1 MAESVVKKEQQQ
13 VATLD
18 LSLVE
23 ADADLG
29 NENVTSET
37 LSIPFLKTDLS
48 EAIRAANRGS
58 VMGDMYNTVTGQI
71 YDGEKG
77 IKVISCHFE
86 RRFIHWSDINDE
98 TSKAPKAIYK
108 RVEDCPPHERDPVKN
123 IDYLKD
129 GSGDYIE
136 DTNQH
141 YCLVLE
147 KDESGKHTTASPVLI
162 AMKRTSLK
170 ASRKWNTFIK
180 TRHKVTADGKSI
192 TPPRFYWIWDLCTY
206 KENKGGRDYYVWDAK
221 LSDEAEV
228 TDMNIYMQAKAFYD
242 SIKGDAIDV
251 KYEQDAPQAEA
262 PKPATPPKAE
272 SKGGQGNMPF

>member
-1 MAESVVKKEQQQ
+1 MRPAILSMIFLEINIFRKPLSDIAFVESLTRKPNSNLNFYIVWSLENSLNKVGETYWQSPKTHLEHILPQAWAKEPEWSHIT
-13 VATLD
+13 AG
-18 LSLVE
+18 E
-23 ADADLG
+23 
-29 NENVTSET
+29 E
-37 LSIPFLKTDLS
+37 TDLALES
-48 EAIRAANRGS
+48 FGN
-58 VMGDMYNTVTGQI
+58 
-71 YDGEKG
+71 
-77 IKVISCHFE
+77 
-86 RRFIHWSDINDE
+86 
-98 TSKAPKAIYK
+98 
-108 RVEDCPPHERDPVKN
+108 
-123 IDYLKD
+123 
-129 GSGDYIE
+129 
-136 DTNQH
+136 
-141 YCLVLE
+141 CLVLE